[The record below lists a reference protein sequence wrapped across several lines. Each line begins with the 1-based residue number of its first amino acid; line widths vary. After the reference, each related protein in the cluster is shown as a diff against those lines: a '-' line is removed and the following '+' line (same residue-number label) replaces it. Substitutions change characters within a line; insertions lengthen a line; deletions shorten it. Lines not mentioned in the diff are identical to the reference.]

1 MAFKFEDLVG
11 PELLNSNGKEVSS
24 SDALSGK
31 KHVML
36 YFSAHWCPPCRAFT
50 PLLAEAY
57 EAHKTYLQSAQEGEE
72 AIGEIE
78 VIFISLDSVQS
89 EYEGYRST
97 MPWMSVSYNN
107 LWKMQIKDTLSKKY
121 GVRSIPTL
129 VVLDGET
136 GEVVTRNGKGEYTA
150 FFKGEY
156 KTSSGC
162 IVS

>member
-1 MAFKFEDLVG
+1 
-11 PELLNSNGKEVSS
+11 
-24 SDALSGK
+24 
-31 KHVML
+31 
-36 YFSAHWCPPCRAFT
+36 
-50 PLLAEAY
+50 
-57 EAHKTYLQSAQEGEE
+57 
-72 AIGEIE
+72 
-78 VIFISLDSVQS
+78 
-89 EYEGYRST
+89 

-136 GEVVTRNGKGEYTA
+136 GEVVTRNGKGEYTP